1 MRIPL
6 ASAFAALAMLAP
18 TLASA
23 DISTDTVRQ
32 KAQQACYD
40 DVNKLCPD
48 AIPDE
53 EKIKVCMQ
61 AKHSQLSP
69 KCRAIFDANTK

>member
-1 MRIPL
+1 
-6 ASAFAALAMLAP
+6 MLAP
-18 TLASA
+18 TLAWA

-40 DVNKLCPD
+40 DVNKLCAD

-53 EKIKVCMQ
+53 DKIKVCMKANH
-61 AKHSQLSP
+61 AKLSP
-69 KCRAIFDANTK
+69 KCREIFDANSK